1 MAWEERRLEPGPLGS
16 WPPSPLWPAGWACS
30 PSESCSWTLASLSL
44 SLVLWPEVGRGG
56 LYKEEGQPSQPRG
69 GSGCR
74 PAPSW
79 SSSGTAR
86 ELGKVKFPGCLVP
99 GWLPPQLV
107 SQRCCLAAGLPR
119 QEATVPPLPVSREQG
134 HTQSPVCL
142 HLLLGP
148 VAFVTG
154 ATCGCA
160 RF

>member
-1 MAWEERRLEPGPLGS
+1 MAWEECRLEPGPLGS

-44 SLVLWPEVGRGG
+44 SLVLWPQVWRGG
-56 LYKEEGQPSQPRG
+56 LYKEGQPSQQRG
-69 GSGCR
+69 VQATILLLELIRNGMGAWEGEISWLSVCIGNFLPSVPL
-74 PAPSW
+74 PA
-79 SSSGTAR
+79 A
-86 ELGKVKFPGCLVP
+86 
-99 GWLPPQLV
+99 
-107 SQRCCLAAGLPR
+107 CCLAAGLPR
-119 QEATVPPLPVSREQG
+119 QEATVPPLLVSREQG

-142 HLLLGP
+142 YHLLGP